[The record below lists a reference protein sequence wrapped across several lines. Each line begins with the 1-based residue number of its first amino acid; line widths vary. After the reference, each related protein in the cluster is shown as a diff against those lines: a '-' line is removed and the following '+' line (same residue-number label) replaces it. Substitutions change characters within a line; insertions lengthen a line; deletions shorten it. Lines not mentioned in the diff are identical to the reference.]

1 MTKTRRAERLRT
13 PLLVLAA
20 VRGVIGIIAIPLA
33 PALYRD
39 HYVLLV
45 LLRPTKDV
53 LLFGGYLLRD
63 GQVGLL
69 PVLLAAVPLAVFGV
83 WHFYA
88 LGRAYAGE
96 LDVRDGLPKWA
107 RRVLPRE
114 RIASMR
120 KLLENNRRMAI
131 LVGRLS
137 VFPSTMLA
145 AAAGAAK
152 LTSAEFL
159 PLDGLGAVLSIA
171 EVLLLG
177 YALGSAYQSGSRIL
191 TGVGVVVLAG
201 ALVVLGRWLRRHG

>member
-1 MTKTRRAERLRT
+1 MTKARRAERLRA
-13 PLLVLAA
+13 PLLVLAG
-20 VRGVIGIIAIPLA
+20 VRGVIGIVAIPLA

-39 HYVLLV
+39 HFVLLV

-53 LLFGGYLLRD
+53 LLFGGFLLRD

-83 WHFYA
+83 WHFFA
-88 LGRAYAGE
+88 LGRAYARE
-96 LDVRDGLPKWA
+96 LDARGGLPKWA
-107 RRVLPRE
+107 RRVLPPE

-120 KLLENNRRMAI
+120 KLLDSNRRMAI

-145 AAAGAAK
+145 SAAGAAK
-152 LTSAEFL
+152 IKPSEFL

-171 EVLLLG
+171 EVLIVG
-177 YALGSAYQSGSRIL
+177 YALGSAYQSGSRII
-191 TGVGVVVLAG
+191 TAVGVVVLAG